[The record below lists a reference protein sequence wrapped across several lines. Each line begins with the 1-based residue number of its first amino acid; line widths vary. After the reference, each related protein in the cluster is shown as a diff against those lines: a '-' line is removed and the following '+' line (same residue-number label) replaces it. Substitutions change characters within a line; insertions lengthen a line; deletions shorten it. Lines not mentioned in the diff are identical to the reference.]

1 MYPRRTRIPRAI
13 LVYYSRSS
21 CARRNKPSANTDGAE
36 HRGCRGIRQRR
47 NVETTKL
54 TYFGYLCART
64 GGFGIGPLNDAT
76 FDKLE
81 FGEIREAIAKC
92 CACEL
97 GKQLARSMR
106 PSVKTHVV
114 RKRLD
119 EVRDMRLLIE
129 ERSAPPMGGVRDI
142 RRLVEAS
149 GLPAPLEPEEL
160 ATVAETL
167 KATGNLHAWFA
178 GAGDNAPSL
187 HSLRDRLFD
196 LTPIGEAISA
206 WIDPRGCVCDD
217 ATPKLASIRGAIEHA
232 RKRIRVAVDR
242 LIRQPNFARMLQY
255 AGATFHNDRLVLPLK
270 SEYRG
275 RIEGIVHRTS
285 DSGATLFVE
294 PAESVELNNTI
305 VRLRDDESKELTRIL
320 KILSQRVHASE
331 PAIMATLRV
340 VGVLDL
346 LNAKCVYARKREC
359 VIPDIDEHGVL
370 ELHDARH
377 PVLLELFER
386 QAETPGEAV
395 KVVPIDLRLG
405 DDFDV
410 LVITGPNTGGKTVAL
425 KTIGLMALMT
435 QSGIPIPAGEGS
447 RLPVYRQIF
456 LDIGDEQSL
465 EQSLSTFSSHLQTQ
479 LNILRGSG
487 SRSLVLIDELGAGTD
502 PDEGAAIG
510 RAILT
515 ELGKL
520 GASAVV
526 TTHLSAL
533 KAEAYTND
541 RVDNASVEFDP
552 ETLRPTYRM
561 RLGEPGNSNAL
572 IIAKRLGMPARLV
585 QLAKGF
591 LDNRSRDLN
600 QAIAGTLRS
609 RREAEQA
616 RKEAR
621 EARLEAHQQREQ
633 FERDRAQLTRQQEE
647 FDAWTRWV
655 DELQSGD
662 EVVLKPL
669 RRSATVVR
677 VRLQQQRV
685 VVTTGSMDFEVPLR
699 DIADPASA
707 QRDAKPTRDG
717 FCTGSA

>member
-1 MYPRRTRIPRAI
+1 M
-13 LVYYSRSS
+13 
-21 CARRNKPSANTDGAE
+21 
-36 HRGCRGIRQRR
+36 
-47 NVETTKL
+47 
-54 TYFGYLCART
+54 
-64 GGFGIGPLNDAT
+64 NDAT

-81 FGEIREAIAKC
+81 FGEIREAIANC

-106 PSVKTHVV
+106 PSVKTNVV
-114 RKRLD
+114 RNRLA
-119 EVRDMRLLIE
+119 EVHDMRLLIE
-129 ERSAPPMGGVRDI
+129 EHGAPPMGGVHDV

-160 ATVAETL
+160 ANVGETL
-167 KATGNLHAWFA
+167 RATGNLCAWFA
-178 GAGDNAPSL
+178 RAGDTAPSL

-206 WIDPRGCVCDD
+206 WIDPRGRVCDE
-217 ATPKLASIRGAIEHA
+217 ATPKLASVRGAMDQA

-242 LIRQPNFARMLQY
+242 LLRQPSFTRMLQY
-255 AGATFHNDRLVLPLK
+255 ASATFHNDRLVLPLK

-275 RIEGIVHRTS
+275 RIEGIVHRSS

-305 VRLRDDESKELTRIL
+305 VRLRDEESKEITRIL
-320 KILSQRVHASE
+320 KILSQSIHASE
-331 PAIMATLRV
+331 PAIMATLTV

-346 LNAKCVYARKREC
+346 LNAKCVYGRKHDC
-359 VIPDIDEHGVL
+359 VNPEIDEHGVL

-377 PVLLELFER
+377 PVLLELFDR
-386 QAETPGEAV
+386 RAATTGEAA

-435 QSGIPIPAGEGS
+435 QSGIPIPAGAGS

-465 EQSLSTFSSHLQTQ
+465 QQSLSTFSSHLQTQ
-479 LNILRGSG
+479 LNILRCSG

-510 RAILT
+510 RAILA

-533 KAEAYTND
+533 KAEAYTNK
-541 RVDNASVEFDP
+541 RVDNGSVEFDA

-572 IIAKRLGMPARLV
+572 IIAKRLGMAARLV
-585 QLAKGF
+585 KLAKGF
-591 LDNRSRDLN
+591 LDRRSAALN
-600 QAIAGTLRS
+600 EAIAGTLRT
-609 RREAEQA
+609 RREAEEA

-621 EARLEAHQQREQ
+621 DARLEAHLQREQ
-633 FERDRAQLTRQQEE
+633 FERDRAKLSRQQDQ
-647 FDAWTRWV
+647 FDAWTQWV
-655 DELQSGD
+655 DGLESGD
-662 EVVLKPL
+662 QVILKPL
-669 RRSATVVR
+669 RKSARVVR
-677 VRLQQQRV
+677 VRLQQQKV
-685 VVTTGSMDFEVPLR
+685 VVTTGAMDFEVPLR

-707 QRDAKPTRDG
+707 GRDDSSSG
-717 FCTGSA
+717 